1 MPNQNP
7 LDSLEAIRDE
17 LIEMLSEINAILV
30 WMRAN
35 QSELLISGY
44 AYSDVLKNTEKS
56 HSQGLSLMRWVDGNI
71 DMDRRVISKPE
82 VVTATLFSK
91 NLRSLVRGSAQNFN
105 SLANGAYL
113 SHRVSSVRTK
123 IRTFSDATKRSIH
136 ICDAI
141 RALETE

>member
-1 MPNQNP
+1 MPNHNP

-17 LIEMLSEINAILV
+17 LIEMLSEINAILT
-30 WMRAN
+30 WLRTN
-35 QSELLISGY
+35 QSELSVSGY
-44 AYSDVLKNTEKS
+44 SYSDVLKNTEKS
-56 HSQGLSLMRWVDGNI
+56 HEQGLSLMRWVDGNI
-71 DMDRRVISKPE
+71 DMNRRIISKPE
-82 VVTATLFSK
+82 VVQATLFSK

-113 SHRVSSVRTK
+113 SHRVSSIRPK

-136 ICDAI
+136 VCDAI

>member
-1 MPNQNP
+1 MPNRNP

-17 LIEMLSEINAILV
+17 LIEMLSEINAVLA
-30 WMRAN
+30 WLQTNR
-35 QSELLISGY
+35 SELALSGY
-44 AYSDVLKNTEKS
+44 SYRNVLENTEES
-56 HSQGLSLMRWVDGNI
+56 HAQGLSLMRWVEGNI
-71 DMDRRVISKPE
+71 DMDRRIISKPE
-82 VVTATLFSK
+82 VVQAALFSK

-105 SLANGAYL
+105 SLANNAYL
-113 SHRVSSVRTK
+113 NHRASNIRVK